1 MEIETLPRE
10 DQDSDD
16 SYLSETENVMR
27 KYRSLQQKQEQQ
39 RLKNRKIPNGEGL
52 EENEKEVPAT
62 RKKNPRKLIISEEVR
77 SRAES
82 MRELNNVIRERD
94 LLKEDNAALKIK
106 VHKLEE
112 DIEKAELRMD
122 LSVSVVKKTV
132 QEAVRTHSERHK
144 LITIDKQT
152 KLVHLPHEK
161 TMALLKYQ
169 QILHQKTF
177 RKRVNKLIE
186 WYWPERTQRDN
197 FYFEIKEKTAH
208 EHPEA
213 ELVPSDDLIILKDIL
228 EALQEAHWL
237 VALDAAGNEVPW
249 ELAYKGNIQTKLN
262 SDRDVHKKA
271 KEKKRSTRR
280 AK

>member
-122 LSVSVVKKTV
+122 LSVSVVKKNR
-132 QEAVRTHSERHK
+132 ARSG
-144 LITIDKQT
+144 
-152 KLVHLPHEK
+152 
-161 TMALLKYQ
+161 AL
-169 QILHQKTF
+169 
-177 RKRVNKLIE
+177 
-186 WYWPERTQRDN
+186 
-197 FYFEIKEKTAH
+197 A
-208 EHPEA
+208 
-213 ELVPSDDLIILKDIL
+213 S
-228 EALQEAHWL
+228 
-237 VALDAAGNEVPW
+237 
-249 ELAYKGNIQTKLN
+249 
-262 SDRDVHKKA
+262 
-271 KEKKRSTRR
+271 
-280 AK
+280 